1 MDNYGFKDSDSTTAP
16 SPLPPPSTPPVRP
29 PRIFRTISCIENGS
43 IKFPRLSSR
52 FNATLKKDTGEQPI
66 DPEAALSETLMNE
79 NGPRNENSTKTANI
93 QNNISDVTAG
103 IRRSSADNHNVSAAT
118 VNGSFTTTT
127 NTNTKTTASHSGTG
141 QPNGRKSHVDC
152 YEYMEVGPS
161 PPAEGAPNLYDSYDE
176 SYSESSAQ
184 LCNDIIR
191 ISLTEQMRL
200 AGGRVALLESFEL
213 DLTLD
218 CAAVEHLLNGTATL
232 ATSGPATNT
241 STTTFPTNNSVCVG
255 GQQLEKNI
263 CFLWAAFLRKF
274 HLLDQCVRLGADI
287 NFCDSNGLT
296 ALHLASFSGCTEC
309 CAFLIQHGLD
319 VNMQPKWYTPL
330 HCAAFGNSLATAE
343 LLIKNGARIDV
354 PTNKQHCEESL
365 LHCAVRS
372 NAIDCLRF
380 FIAHGS
386 NVNALERNGTN
397 PIHLAADLGHTQCLA
412 ALLECPNADPNI
424 RIQQGDKQMT
434 ALHLAADEGNLDCVT
449 QLLARGADVRARNHR
464 GFTPLH
470 LAARSGSADCVEAL
484 LKLGGCDPNM
494 ADFDQRTP
502 LHAAVSKSDTA
513 VEMIETLIAW
523 GANVNQRDV
532 YGFTALH
539 LAALDALGPCVETLL
554 YHGADVTMKS
564 RKGTSALN
572 IISRKTPAS
581 LGVIQCKLDAAITL
595 THSQDSSSREV
606 ELELDF
612 RSILQHCHPREI
624 SYLNTFVDDGQKE
637 FLQHP
642 LCSAFLYIKWNKI
655 RKYYIARL
663 LFCFTFVLFLTLY
676 VLTALAHNCYNGSK
690 DMKETIQEQELC
702 QKQSIFGD
710 MLRNNPFVIE
720 MQWMVLVA
728 ITAIEICRK
737 IYGITGYTSLK
748 HYVTQTENAIE
759 WFIILS
765 VFVISYIYTK
775 RTYTWQNH
783 VGAFAVLLGWTNLML
798 MIGQLPV
805 FGAYVA
811 MYTKVQVEFAK
822 LFMAYSCMLI
832 GFTISFC
839 VIFPSS
845 SSFANPFMGFITVL
859 VMMTGEQDLELLIND
874 PDGKDPP
881 FLLEISAQI
890 TFVLFLLFVTVI
902 LMNLLIGIA
911 VHDIQGLKKTAGL
924 SKLVRQTK
932 LISYI
937 ESALF
942 NGWLPNWL
950 RNLLYYT
957 ALVSPQAYRVVL
969 SVKPLNPGETRLPRD
984 IMMAA
989 YEVAKQ
995 KKHYVR
1001 KSFST
1006 LRRDVSYDPQKNALI
1021 VNGMQSKTYKRTDS
1035 SCNVSNCR
1043 RAAHTGMGVA
1053 STNND
1058 HTTKFGYV
1066 YDTPTLY
1073 GLTNKLDEHN
1083 DYIGNIATEI
1093 AELRSTIEENQQ
1105 MLRQVLELL
1114 SKSQTHNIQSNQL

>member
-1 MDNYGFKDSDSTTAP
+1 MYHCSFN
-16 SPLPPPSTPPVRP
+16 
-29 PRIFRTISCIENGS
+29 
-43 IKFPRLSSR
+43 LS
-52 FNATLKKDTGEQPI
+52 
-66 DPEAALSETLMNE
+66 
-79 NGPRNENSTKTANI
+79 STKTKSGLIDAEAVLGSSETVSNEVDSGI
-93 QNNISDVTAG
+93 DRSYVPLRNNRFRRVTK
-103 IRRSSADNHNVSAAT
+103 SSPATNACFTSIAKNVSNGIIRVNTPCSTTVANT
-118 VNGSFTTTT
+118 DCNGPTLTSVNGSGLT
-127 NTNTKTTASHSGTG
+127 
-141 QPNGRKSHVDC
+141 NGRKPHIDS

-161 PPAEGAPNLYDSYDE
+161 PPAESAPNLYDSYDE
-176 SYSESSAQ
+176 TYSESSAQ

-200 AGGRVALLESFEL
+200 AGGRVNILESFEL
-213 DLTLD
+213 ASTQSPSSQTNS
-218 CAAVEHLLNGTATL
+218 ASTSPAGIAVPDRT
-232 ATSGPATNT
+232 
-241 STTTFPTNNSVCVG
+241 
-255 GQQLEKNI
+255 EKNI
-263 CFLWAAFLRKF
+263 SFLWAAFLRKF
-274 HLLDQCVRLGADI
+274 HLLEQCVRLGAEI
-287 NFCDSNGLT
+287 SFCDSNGLS
-296 ALHLASFSGCTEC
+296 ALHLAAFSGCTEC
-309 CAFLIQHGLD
+309 TAYLIRQGLD

-330 HCAAFGNSLATAE
+330 HCAAFGNSLSTAE
-343 LLIKNGARIDV
+343 LLIANGARIDI
-354 PTNKQHCEESL
+354 PTNKHQCEESL

-372 NAIDCLRF
+372 NAIECLRF
-380 FIAHGS
+380 FIAQGAD
-386 NVNALERNGTN
+386 VNALERNGTN
-397 PIHLAADLGHTQCLA
+397 PIHLAADLGHGQCLS
-412 ALLECPNADPNI
+412 ALLECPTANPNVRI
-424 RIQQGDKQMT
+424 RQGDKEMT

-470 LAARSGSADCVEAL
+470 LAARSGSADCLEAL
-484 LKLGGCDPNM
+484 LKLGGSDPNVT
-494 ADFDQRTP
+494 DFDQRTP
-502 LHAAVSKSDTA
+502 LHTAVGKSDAA
-513 VEMIETLIAW
+513 VEMLETLIAW

-532 YGFTALH
+532 YGFTPLH

-612 RSILQHCHPREI
+612 RSIMQHCHPREI

-737 IYGITGYTSLK
+737 IYGITGYNSLR
-748 HYVTQTENAIE
+748 HYVTQTENVIE

-989 YEVAKQ
+989 YDVAKQ
-995 KKHYVR
+995 KKHYLR
-1001 KSFST
+1001 KSFACIRNNT
-1006 LRRDVSYDPQKNALI
+1006 TYDDPFVRMGTNGTSASHKSGWFDRSDSSNTI
-1021 VNGMQSKTYKRTDS
+1021 VNIHRHGGFGATTP
-1035 SCNVSNCR
+1035 
-1043 RAAHTGMGVA
+1043 TGTEHSA
-1053 STNND
+1053 
-1058 HTTKFGYV
+1058 KFGYV
-1066 YDTPTLY
+1066 YETPTLY
-1073 GLTNKLDEHN
+1073 GITNKLDEN
-1083 DYIGNIATEI
+1083 SENIGTIVAEI
-1093 AELRSTIEENQQ
+1093 AELRVSVEQNQQ
-1105 MLRQVLELL
+1105 MLHQILTLL
-1114 SKSQTHNIQSNQL
+1114 TKAGQK

>member
-1 MDNYGFKDSDSTTAP
+1 MDNYAFKDSYST
-16 SPLPPPSTPPVRP
+16 PSTPV
-29 PRIFRTISCIENGS
+29 PRIPRIMRTTSCIENGS
-43 IKFPRLSSR
+43 MKFPRLGKR
-52 FNATLKKDTGEQPI
+52 FIFPIAHPEPWEMVHAATL
-66 DPEAALSETLMNE
+66 
-79 NGPRNENSTKTANI
+79 RNETTIGTDTDSCHTNAQV
-93 QNNISDVTAG
+93 QNNTSRNG
-103 IRRSSADNHNVSAAT
+103 IGNTIGTINDT
-118 VNGSFTTTT
+118 PINGMNSI
-127 NTNTKTTASHSGTG
+127 KTTASFPVGTTSNVPAVTVINQVG
-141 QPNGRKSHVDC
+141 TRKTHVDS

-161 PPAEGAPNLYDSYDE
+161 PPAESAPNLYDSYDE
-176 SYSESSAQ
+176 TYSESSAQ

-191 ISLTEQMRL
+191 ISLTEQMRQ
-200 AGGRVALLESFEL
+200 AGGRLTLLECFEL
-213 DLTLD
+213 SDQI
-218 CAAVEHLLNGTATL
+218 TAEELFRITPFASNSSTSPQSASSDINI
-232 ATSGPATNT
+232 ATSTA
-241 STTTFPTNNSVCVG
+241 
-255 GQQLEKNI
+255 LKAEKNI
-263 CFLWAAFLRKF
+263 CFLWAAFLQKI
-274 HLLDQCVRLGADI
+274 HVLKQCVHLGADV
-287 NFCDSNGLT
+287 NFCDSNGLS
-296 ALHLASFSGCTEC
+296 ALHLAAFSGSTEC
-309 CAFLIQHGLD
+309 VAYLLSNGLD
-319 VNMQPKWYTPL
+319 ANLQPKWYTPL
-330 HCAAFGNSLATAE
+330 HCAAFGNSLSTAE
-343 LLIKNGARIDV
+343 LLIANGARLDI
-354 PTNKQHCEESL
+354 PTNKHQCEESL

-372 NAIDCLRF
+372 NAVDCLRF
-380 FIAHGS
+380 FIKKGAD
-386 NVNALERNGTN
+386 VNSLHRNGTN
-397 PIHLAADLGHTQCLA
+397 AIHLAADLGHGQCLA
-412 ALLECPNADPNI
+412 VLLECPTADTNV
-424 RIQQGDKQMT
+424 RVRQGDKQMT

-464 GFTPLH
+464 GFSPLH
-470 LAARSGSADCVEAL
+470 LAARSGSTDCVEAL
-484 LKLGGCDPNM
+484 LKLGGCDPNVI
-494 ADFDQRTP
+494 DFDERTP
-502 LHAAVSKSDTA
+502 LHTAVGKSETA
-513 VEMIETLIAW
+513 VEMLEILIAW
-523 GANVNQRDV
+523 GANVNQKDI

-539 LAALDALGPCVETLL
+539 LAALDALGPCVEVLL
-554 YHGADVTMKS
+554 HNGADVTMKS

-595 THSQDSSSREV
+595 TQSQDSSSREV

-728 ITAIEICRK
+728 ITVLEICRK
-737 IYGITGYTSLK
+737 IYGITGYNSLK
-748 HYVTQTENAIE
+748 HYITQTENVIE

-989 YEVAKQ
+989 YDIAKQ
-995 KKHYVR
+995 KKHYMRKCSGFKGNHVAYDPSAPTITAPSR
-1001 KSFST
+1001 TMHKMGSFNYANVCKTKSFNNNSQQT
-1006 LRRDVSYDPQKNALI
+1006 KISSSVLTGKDPLSQ
-1021 VNGMQSKTYKRTDS
+1021 
-1035 SCNVSNCR
+1035 
-1043 RAAHTGMGVA
+1043 
-1053 STNND
+1053 
-1058 HTTKFGYV
+1058 FGYV
-1066 YDTPTLY
+1066 YETPTLY
-1073 GLTNKLDEHN
+1073 GIANKLDEN
-1083 DYIGNIATEI
+1083 SENISVVLSEI
-1093 AELRSTIEENQQ
+1093 VELRALVEQSQQ
-1105 MLRQVLELL
+1105 MLRQISLL
-1114 SKSQTHNIQSNQL
+1114 LNKTPQ

>member
-1 MDNYGFKDSDSTTAP
+1 MDNYGYRDSDST
-16 SPLPPPSTPPVRP
+16 PPATPPVRP
-29 PRIFRTISCIENGS
+29 PRIFRTVSCTENGS
-43 IKFPRLSSR
+43 IKFPRLSTR
-52 FNATLKKDTGEQPI
+52 FKTTSAKDAWPQQQQSSNADA
-66 DPEAALSETLMNE
+66 EAALGDPAVLE
-79 NGPRNENSTKTANI
+79 NGLYNDNNSNSGKSVGQNAVFTNVLVAETGPAAATDDRDLPAAANAAGTTAIN
-93 QNNISDVTAG
+93 VTA
-103 IRRSSADNHNVSAAT
+103 
-118 VNGSFTTTT
+118 
-127 NTNTKTTASHSGTG
+127 TKTTPM
-141 QPNGRKSHVDC
+141 QPPNGRKSHIDS

-176 SYSESSAQ
+176 TYSESSAQ

-200 AGGRVALLESFEL
+200 AGGRVALLESFEN
-213 DLTLD
+213 DATD
-218 CAAVEHLLNGTATL
+218 GCATVEKLLGTATP
-232 ATSGPATNT
+232 SPAQVPLPASTNAG
-241 STTTFPTNNSVCVG
+241 TTASAAGAG
-255 GQQLEKNI
+255 GQVEKNI

-274 HLLDQCVRLGADI
+274 HLLEQCVRLGADL

-309 CAFLIQHGLD
+309 CAFLIRHGLD

-343 LLIKNGARIDV
+343 LLINGGARIDV

-372 NAIDCLRF
+372 NAIECLRF
-380 FIAHGS
+380 FIRHGS
-386 NVNALERNGTN
+386 DVNALERNGTN
-397 PIHLAADLGHTQCLA
+397 PIHLAADLGHAQCLA
-412 ALLECPNADPNI
+412 ALLECPSADPNVRI
-424 RIQQGDKQMT
+424 RQGDKQMT

-464 GFTPLH
+464 GFTALH

-710 MLRNNPFVIE
+710 MLRNNPFVME

-728 ITAIEICRK
+728 ITILEIFRK

-1006 LRRDVSYDPQKNALI
+1006 LRRNATYEPHRATSLA
-1021 VNGMQSKTYKRTDS
+1021 NGMRSTKLYDRSDS
-1035 SCNVSNCR
+1035 SFTVAGNQRN
-1043 RAAHTGMGVA
+1043 TNGGGIGVPSA
-1053 STNND
+1053 SSD
-1058 HTTKFGYV
+1058 HSAKFGYV
-1066 YDTPTLY
+1066 YETPTLY
-1073 GLTNKLDEHN
+1073 GITNKLDEHN
-1083 DYIGNIATEI
+1083 ESIGNIASEI
-1093 AELRSTIEENQQ
+1093 VELRSAIEDSQQ
-1105 MLRQVLELL
+1105 MLRQMLQLL
-1114 SKSQTHNIQSNQL
+1114 SNKSLKHNSQSN

>member
-1 MDNYGFKDSDSTTAP
+1 
-16 SPLPPPSTPPVRP
+16 
-29 PRIFRTISCIENGS
+29 
-43 IKFPRLSSR
+43 
-52 FNATLKKDTGEQPI
+52 
-66 DPEAALSETLMNE
+66 
-79 NGPRNENSTKTANI
+79 
-93 QNNISDVTAG
+93 
-103 IRRSSADNHNVSAAT
+103 
-118 VNGSFTTTT
+118 
-127 NTNTKTTASHSGTG
+127 
-141 QPNGRKSHVDC
+141 
-152 YEYMEVGPS
+152 MEVGPS

-200 AGGRVALLESFEL
+200 AGGRVSLLESFENEPIL
-213 DLTLD
+213 DSTIIEQLLRSTPTLPS
-218 CAAVEHLLNGTATL
+218 
-232 ATSGPATNT
+232 SGPAPAV
-241 STTTFPTNNSVCVG
+241 SVIGSINNSGNGV
-255 GQQLEKNI
+255 QLLEKNI

-274 HLLDQCVRLGADI
+274 HLLEQCVQLGADI
-287 NFCDSNGLT
+287 KFCDSNGLT

-309 CAFLIQHGLD
+309 CAFLIHHGLD

-354 PTNKQHCEESL
+354 ATNKQHCEESL

-372 NAIDCLRF
+372 NAIECLRF

-397 PIHLAADLGHTQCLA
+397 PIHLAADLGHAQCLA
-412 ALLECPNADPNI
+412 ALLECPDADPNV

-523 GANVNQRDV
+523 GANINQRDV

-995 KKHYVR
+995 KKHYSR
-1001 KSFST
+1001 K
-1006 LRRDVSYDPQKNALI
+1006 
-1021 VNGMQSKTYKRTDS
+1021 
-1035 SCNVSNCR
+1035 NVSTVRRNLSYELPKASPVMNGLRPKLYDRCNSSSTVPGNR
-1043 RAAHTGMGVA
+1043 RAANGGLGVT
-1053 STNND
+1053 SSNSD
-1058 HTTKFGYV
+1058 HTSKFGYV

-1073 GLTNKLDEHN
+1073 GLTNKLDEHS
-1083 DYIGNIATEI
+1083 DYIGNISMEI
-1093 AELRSTIEENQQ
+1093 AELRSSVEENQQ
-1105 MLRQVLELL
+1105 MLRQLL
-1114 SKSQTHNIQSNQL
+1114 QLLGKSPQHSIPSN

>member
-1 MDNYGFKDSDSTTAP
+1 MDNYGFKDSDST
-16 SPLPPPSTPPVRP
+16 PPSTPPVRP
-29 PRIFRTISCIENGS
+29 PRIFRTVSCIENGT
-43 IKFPRLSSR
+43 IKFPRLATR
-52 FNATLKKDTGEQPI
+52 FNASTTKDTRPQAM
-66 DPEAALSETLMNE
+66 DPEAALVEPVVIE
-79 NGPRNENSTKTANI
+79 NGLHNDSNSKPTIMQNIAPNVAGGTSSSSADEHNKSASANETSTVTNSSTKT
-93 QNNISDVTAG
+93 
-103 IRRSSADNHNVSAAT
+103 
-118 VNGSFTTTT
+118 TTP
-127 NTNTKTTASHSGTG
+127 HSGTG
-141 QPNGRKSHVDC
+141 QANGRKSHIDS

-191 ISLTEQMRL
+191 VSLTEQMRL
-200 AGGRVALLESFEL
+200 AGGRVTLLESFEL
-213 DLTLD
+213 EPTLD
-218 CAAVEHLLNGTATL
+218 ATIIEQLLCATPMPPSL
-232 ATSGPATNT
+232 GPAT
-241 STTTFPTNNSVCVG
+241 TTTAVGSSNNNSASG
-255 GQQLEKNI
+255 GQQFEKNI

-274 HLLDQCVRLGADI
+274 HLVEQCVQLGADI

-296 ALHLASFSGCTEC
+296 ALHLASFSDCTEC
-309 CAFLIQHGLD
+309 CAFLIHHGLD

-330 HCAAFGNSLATAE
+330 HCAAFGNSLAAAE
-343 LLIKNGARIDV
+343 LLIKNGARINV

-372 NAIDCLRF
+372 NAIECLRF

-397 PIHLAADLGHTQCLA
+397 PIHLAADLGHAQCLA
-412 ALLECPNADPNI
+412 ALLECSDADPNV

-449 QLLARGADVRARNHR
+449 QLLTRGADVRARNHR

-494 ADFDQRTP
+494 ADFDQRTA

-513 VEMIETLIAW
+513 VEMLETLIAW

-676 VLTALAHNCYNGSK
+676 VLTVLAHNCYNGSK

-710 MLRNNPFVIE
+710 MLRNNPFVME

-728 ITAIEICRK
+728 ITIIEICRK
-737 IYGITGYTSLK
+737 IYGITGYSSLK

-759 WFIILS
+759 WFIIMS
-765 VFVISYIYTK
+765 VFVISHIYTK

-890 TFVLFLLFVTVI
+890 TFILFLLFVTVI

-995 KKHYVR
+995 KKHYIR
-1001 KSFST
+1001 KNVST
-1006 LRRDVSYDPQKNALI
+1006 ACRNLSYEPQKASM
-1021 VNGMQSKTYKRTDS
+1021 NGMRPKLFDRSDSGFTLPTNRRTPNEGVGL
-1035 SCNVSNCR
+1035 SCANS
-1043 RAAHTGMGVA
+1043 
-1053 STNND
+1053 D
-1058 HTTKFGYV
+1058 HTAKFGYV

-1073 GLTNKLDEHN
+1073 GLTNKLDEHS

-1093 AELRSTIEENQQ
+1093 AELRSSVEENQQ
-1105 MLRQVLELL
+1105 ILRQVLQLL
-1114 SKSQTHNIQSNQL
+1114 SKSPKHNIQSN